1 MARSHD
7 TSLQHVRTFAKLFT
21 NLTPDQQREFER
33 ALVSVQ
39 DSIDT
44 TSLGVTLDLL
54 ERKPNQNLPIPQLT
68 ITRSVRGA
76 LVEWKPLP
84 DQRIAF
90 FEVQVSS
97 TSNFGQASTI
107 ATYGNQATISG
118 ITTTK
123 FIRVRGI
130 RKDGTTTP
138 YSDIGQVTPRI
149 FDVRIS
155 FQETFYV
162 AIPKGPVPPIT
173 SHFYPVGRIV
183 FTPVD
188 PDVKTMA
195 VGFVSMFAD
204 PNVMAYGLDDI
215 RIRLVGRVWDGT
227 FYSSGTKN
235 IESVTTYWEN
245 SCGEF
250 FGCYSVGPV
259 PIVHPSLGKSV
270 ELELHV
276 QDGTQQVTNPATQVI
291 WGWLAKYEVGLD

>member
-1 MARSHD
+1 MPRSHD

-54 ERKPNQNLPIPQLT
+54 ERNPNQSLPIPKLT
-68 ITRSVRGA
+68 ITRSIRGA

-90 FEVQVSS
+90 FEVQIASE
-97 TSNFGQASTI
+97 SNFGEASTV

-123 FIRVRGI
+123 YVRVRGI

-138 YSDIGQVTPRI
+138 YSDIGSITPRL

-162 AIPKGPVPPIT
+162 AIPKGTAPPTT
-173 SHFYPVGRIV
+173 SKFYPVGRIL

-188 PDVKTMA
+188 PDAKTMA
-195 VGFVSMFAD
+195 IGFVSMYAD
-204 PNVMAYGLDDI
+204 PNVSVYGLDDI
-215 RIRLVGRVWDGT
+215 RVRLISRVING
-227 FYSSGTKN
+227 FYSSGGRN
-235 IESVTTYWEN
+235 VESITTLWEN

-259 PIVHPSLGKSV
+259 PVEHPSLGKSV

-276 QDGTQQVTNPATQVI
+276 QDGTQQIVNPATEVI

>member
-1 MARSHD
+1 MPRSRD
-7 TSLQHVRTFAKLFT
+7 SSLQHVRTFAKLFT

-44 TSLGVTLDLL
+44 TSIGVTIDLL
-54 ERKPNQNLPIPQLT
+54 ERKPNQSLPIPQLT
-68 ITRSVRGA
+68 VTRSVRGA
-76 LVEWKPLP
+76 LVEWQQLP

-90 FEVQVSS
+90 FEVQIASE
-97 TSNFGQASTI
+97 SNFGEISTVT
-107 ATYGNQATISG
+107 TYGNQAVISG

-123 FIRVRGI
+123 YIRVRGV

-138 YSDIGQVTPRI
+138 YSDISSVTPRI

-162 AIPKGPVPPIT
+162 AIPKGPTPPTT
-173 SHFYPVGRIV
+173 SHFYPVSRIM

-188 PDVKTMA
+188 PDAKTMA
-195 VGFVSMFAD
+195 IGMVSLYAD
-204 PNVMAYGLDDI
+204 PNVNVYGLDDI
-215 RIRLVGRVWDGT
+215 RVRLLGRVING
-227 FYSSGTKN
+227 FYIGGAKN
-235 IESVTTYWEN
+235 IESTTTYWEN

-270 ELELHV
+270 ELELQV
-276 QDGTQQVTNPATQVI
+276 QDGTQQVSNPATEVL